1 MNDLQTSVAATLDA
15 DLPAEQPAVA
25 SAPAPVEFVGS
36 SDHTIAEA
44 VRRAL
49 SRASRSLRTLDG
61 AGVVVIPQIA
71 RNGSKPRFNVT
82 LRVSPSVPPPASH
95 AVQR

>member
-1 MNDLQTSVAATLDA
+1 MNDLHTYGATTLDTA
-15 DLPAEQPAVA
+15 LPAEQPVA
-25 SAPAPVEFVGS
+25 ADVPAPVEFVGS

-49 SRASRSLRTLDG
+49 LRASRSLRTLDG

-71 RNGSKPRFNVT
+71 QNGSGPRFNVT

-95 AVQR
+95 AAQR